1 MKYLNFFII
10 FLFVILISCSGK
22 DKEVEQIKD
31 TSLDLQMIAAY
42 KEGLEIISQN
52 GDSINAA
59 KKFNEAEL
67 LFPQSKWAPR
77 STLMAAYAYYKQN
90 YYSDA
95 INELDRYFKTY
106 PNHNRKDYAYYLLAI
121 CYYDQIVDE
130 KKDLEPLIEAKKN
143 FEYLI
148 ENYPSTDYSLDAE
161 YKIEV
166 IEEIL
171 ASKEIYLARYYVDKE
186 KWVPAINRFKK
197 VINEYETT
205 IYVEEA
211 LHRLV
216 EIHYK
221 IGLVEEA
228 KKYANVLGY
237 NYKSGEWYEKSYKIF
252 NKKYVKKSKI
262 KKNSI
267 IDNIKSLID

>member
-130 KKDLEPLIEAKKN
+130 KKDLEPLIEAKKK
-143 FEYLI
+143 F
-148 ENYPSTDYSLDAE
+148 
-161 YKIEV
+161 
-166 IEEIL
+166 
-171 ASKEIYLARYYVDKE
+171 
-186 KWVPAINRFKK
+186 
-197 VINEYETT
+197 
-205 IYVEEA
+205 
-211 LHRLV
+211 
-216 EIHYK
+216 
-221 IGLVEEA
+221 
-228 KKYANVLGY
+228 
-237 NYKSGEWYEKSYKIF
+237 
-252 NKKYVKKSKI
+252 
-262 KKNSI
+262 
-267 IDNIKSLID
+267 